1 MTPRWYGINIHALSL
16 LGFAA
21 VFTDN
26 HQEAP
31 LAGRVVA
38 LDGFRAIAF
47 LAVFAHHV
55 FRVPLL
61 WA

>member
-1 MTPRWYGINIHALSL
+1 MTPRWYGINIRALSL
-16 LGFAA
+16 LAFAA

-38 LDGFRAIAF
+38 LDGFRAITF
-47 LAVFAHHV
+47 LAVTLP
-55 FRVPLL
+55 PLINPG
-61 WA
+61 